1 MTGYEPHPCV
11 RESIIIIIIII
22 IIIGSN
28 CVSLLTLAPHRTKAW
43 LRVR

>member
-11 RESIIIIIIII
+11 RESIIIIIII